1 MVDNSSESL
10 RRGYRMESSLDA
22 SR

>member
-1 MVDNSSESL
+1 MDDNFSESS
-10 RRGYRMESSLDA
+10 RIGYRMESSLDA